1 MITLLIKEYRLKN
14 NLSLLELQKLS
25 GIGKTTINN
34 IERGFQ
40 SPTLYTLELLAKAL
54 ECKVKDLFIEE

>member
-54 ECKVKDLFIEE
+54 ECKVKDLFTEV